1 VGNLWRVGFALFR
14 VCGLAVEV
22 LMSLSQCFKD
32 SNEHLNVSYS
42 VTPAFG

>member
-1 VGNLWRVGFALFR
+1 MEGRSIFPP
-14 VCGLAVEV
+14 VCVV
-22 LMSLSQCFKD
+22 LRSGADIASQCFKD